1 VSAAAALVEHYAGTY
16 PDEISRALERLDP
29 VDAAVVVSALPPE
42 RAAALLP
49 HLAAG
54 RASRVIG
61 DLPLDVASAIIG
73 PMRIDAVA
81 ALLRRM
87 DPAAVS
93 RLLDVLP
100 AEQARGTR
108 LLLAHAPGT
117 AGAVMNAHVF
127 TVPAAATVAD
137 ARRLLETAPE
147 HLYYYVYV
155 VDAEHRLAGVLD
167 IAELMQA
174 PPGEPVRA
182 IARPD
187 VTWLSADAPLE
198 SVFAHPGW
206 RTLDAIPVVDAG
218 RRLLG
223 VLRHRRM
230 RELQEQSRPILGDD
244 RTVRTVMAL
253 GEIYWLGLCGLL
265 QGIAS
270 TATDSPARGEAS

>member
-1 VSAAAALVEHYAGTY
+1 VTAAAALVEHYTTAY
-16 PDEISRALERLDP
+16 PDEMARRLERLDP
-29 VDAAVVVSALPPE
+29 VDAAVVLSVMASG

-49 HLAAG
+49 HLAPG
-54 RASRVIG
+54 RASRLIG
-61 DLPLDVASAIIG
+61 DLPLDAAAAIVG
-73 PMRIDAVA
+73 PMRADAVA
-81 ALLRRM
+81 SLLRRM
-87 DPAAVS
+87 DPAPIS

-100 AEQARGTR
+100 AEEARGIR
-108 LLLAHAPGT
+108 VLLAHAPGT
-117 AGAVMNAHVF
+117 AGAVMDAHVL

-155 VDAEHRLAGVLD
+155 VDAEHRLAGVFD

-174 PPGEPVRA
+174 SPAAPVRA
-182 IARPD
+182 VARPS

-223 VLRHRRM
+223 ALRHRRM
-230 RELQEQSRPILGDD
+230 RELQEQSRPIVGDD

-270 TATDSPARGEAS
+270 TAVDSPARGEAS